1 MKRFDKK
8 LNAQDIINA
17 IPGGVAIYKVS
28 DIFETVYYSDGVPAL
43 SGYSRDEYDLLIKQD
58 AADLIYQEDAAMV
71 IRKIRQ
77 VLEAGKSASF
87 EFRKQHRDGHI
98 VWVNVHARKIGE
110 DGGHPLL
117 QCVFHN
123 ISAFKQAREEL
134 AHVINSIPG
143 GIAAYD
149 FNDMQNPRRL
159 FCSDGVA
166 KLFGCSDAADLQHYA
181 ANPWSMVFKEDYQ
194 RVYDAFQHMFIS
206 SDTLDLS
213 YRITRKDQVLEWV
226 HLNGK
231 AINGIFYAVF
241 TGMSDEAK
249 LFQQISN
256 EAAQGIY
263 VIDKKNHDLLY
274 YNENVELFLTGKN
287 NAWGKKCYTA
297 LHDKQTPCTFCP
309 LSMIKNIEKPQ
320 ELTFANG
327 KSYEIR
333 AKELEWNGLPA
344 YTLFINDITDKI
356 TSSRKTEQLEQFYQT
371 LVQNLP
377 GGIAVI
383 RFDMAKKQMLPEY
396 ISEGFAAMT
405 GMSTVEAYALYKND
419 ATAGVHPDDLD
430 YIIGRLNQHLKK
442 HLDTCESIYRLRKKD
457 GSYIWIKNNS
467 SLILRPNE
475 IPLIY
480 AVYSDITKEIEAQ
493 NKLRQK
499 YNDLLLRQQNYPLS
513 NEILSGYCDI
523 TANRILRIYDKTGID
538 PLQKFGFERQNF
550 FKGLAT
556 LIESPEERQHFLNTF
571 LNAPLLEKFA
581 QGINSQELECFIRM
595 PHDNSGHYLK
605 CVINM
610 IESPDNGHTIGV
622 LSVLDL
628 TQFKI
633 NDQISMHLAH
643 AHYDFIATCDFNSD
657 SYQLF
662 FTNSKANLMPPE
674 QGSYSKNIVAFLQ
687 TFTVPKDRE
696 FCMEM
701 FDPANMQRRL
711 YHENSYSFHYSLKDE
726 QGHIYTKNMIVFLI
740 DQRLNKVG
748 MARADITDYVR
759 EQRALLNTL
768 AYTFEQLSIINLVTK
783 EFTMYTRK
791 SVLQNLSP
799 YKCADFNRA
808 LHKLSLPYTKLA
820 ADETAAEKFSLP
832 VILSRL
838 AEKPQGYEFT
848 LPYLANDGSEKNKQ
862 INVLWGDEGHH
873 TICLVRCDVTDIISA
888 EKNSR
893 SVLQNALDL
902 AQEANRA
909 KTDFLSAM
917 SHDIRTPMNAIIGMT
932 DLALDDLDNRQHLS
946 EYLDIIKSSSSHLL
960 TLINDILDM
969 SRIEKGKLKLAR
981 TSFNLSVEIDRFCS
995 RYQLLMDKNSLNFLH
1010 NAELLHC
1017 NCIGDTA
1024 QLQRIWDNLVSNACK
1039 FTPPGG
1045 TVTFSACELPSDNER
1060 LGWYK
1065 FTISDTGIGI
1075 DSESLQH
1082 LFDPFFRSSDV
1093 ISKHIEGSGLGL
1105 AIVKNIVDY
1114 KGGTISVTSRQGEGT
1129 TFTVTLP
1136 LHFDTAAEHPVEKPT
1151 HTFGSA
1157 DFDFSGKSLLLAE
1170 DHPIN
1175 QKVAELIL
1183 EKTGA
1188 AVTIVEN
1195 GLQCTELFTGSAK
1208 GSFDAILMDIQM
1220 PVMNGY
1226 EAAQAI
1232 RSSTHPQSATIPI
1245 IAMTANAFAE
1255 DIKNALSAGMNAH
1268 IAKPIDPQKLY
1279 QNAKTLLRI
1288 YVTVFLHF
1296 DYRLAQLQTSRVS
1309 QIKKTPEKSRI
1320 TSVTK
1325 ALRPGACSW
1334 IYSSL
1339 TAAAKPKN
1347 KIYPVAV
1354 R

>member
-8 LNAQDIINA
+8 LNAQDIINT

-405 GMSTVEAYALYKND
+405 GMSTDEAYALYKND

-467 SLILRPNE
+467 SLILSPNE

-556 LIESPEERQHFLNTF
+556 LIESLEERQHFLNTF

-888 EKNSR
+888 EKKSR

-1183 EKTGA
+1183 GKTGA

-1279 QNAKTLLRI
+1279 ETLAA
-1288 YVTVFLHF
+1288 Y
-1296 DYRLAQLQTSRVS
+1296 
-1309 QIKKTPEKSRI
+1309 IK
-1320 TSVTK
+1320 
-1325 ALRPGACSW
+1325 
-1334 IYSSL
+1334 
-1339 TAAAKPKN
+1339 
-1347 KIYPVAV
+1347 
-1354 R
+1354 

>member
-467 SLILRPNE
+467 SLILSPNE

-556 LIESPEERQHFLNTF
+556 LIESPEEREHFLNTF

-674 QGSYSKNIVAFLQ
+674 QGSYSENIVAFLQ

-1279 QNAKTLLRI
+1279 ETLAA
-1288 YVTVFLHF
+1288 Y
-1296 DYRLAQLQTSRVS
+1296 
-1309 QIKKTPEKSRI
+1309 IK
-1320 TSVTK
+1320 
-1325 ALRPGACSW
+1325 
-1334 IYSSL
+1334 
-1339 TAAAKPKN
+1339 
-1347 KIYPVAV
+1347 
-1354 R
+1354 

>member
-320 ELTFANG
+320 ELTFSNG

-405 GMSTVEAYALYKND
+405 GMSTDEAYALYKND

-467 SLILRPNE
+467 SLILSPNE

-480 AVYSDITKEIEAQ
+480 AVYSDITKEIAAQ

-571 LNAPLLEKFA
+571 LNAPLLGKFA

-1114 KGGTISVTSRQGEGT
+1114 KGGTISVASKPGEGT

-1279 QNAKTLLRI
+1279 ETLAA
-1288 YVTVFLHF
+1288 Y
-1296 DYRLAQLQTSRVS
+1296 
-1309 QIKKTPEKSRI
+1309 IK
-1320 TSVTK
+1320 
-1325 ALRPGACSW
+1325 
-1334 IYSSL
+1334 
-1339 TAAAKPKN
+1339 
-1347 KIYPVAV
+1347 
-1354 R
+1354 

>member
-309 LSMIKNIEKPQ
+309 LSIIKNIEKPQ

-405 GMSTVEAYALYKND
+405 GMSTDEAYALYKND

-467 SLILRPNE
+467 SLILSPNE

-662 FTNSKANLMPPE
+662 S
-674 QGSYSKNIVAFLQ
+674 Q
-687 TFTVPKDRE
+687 T
-696 FCMEM
+696 
-701 FDPANMQRRL
+701 
-711 YHENSYSFHYSLKDE
+711 
-726 QGHIYTKNMIVFLI
+726 
-740 DQRLNKVG
+740 
-748 MARADITDYVR
+748 
-759 EQRALLNTL
+759 
-768 AYTFEQLSIINLVTK
+768 
-783 EFTMYTRK
+783 
-791 SVLQNLSP
+791 
-799 YKCADFNRA
+799 
-808 LHKLSLPYTKLA
+808 
-820 ADETAAEKFSLP
+820 
-832 VILSRL
+832 
-838 AEKPQGYEFT
+838 
-848 LPYLANDGSEKNKQ
+848 
-862 INVLWGDEGHH
+862 
-873 TICLVRCDVTDIISA
+873 
-888 EKNSR
+888 
-893 SVLQNALDL
+893 
-902 AQEANRA
+902 A
-909 KTDFLSAM
+909 K
-917 SHDIRTPMNAIIGMT
+917 
-932 DLALDDLDNRQHLS
+932 
-946 EYLDIIKSSSSHLL
+946 
-960 TLINDILDM
+960 
-969 SRIEKGKLKLAR
+969 RI
-981 TSFNLSVEIDRFCS
+981 
-995 RYQLLMDKNSLNFLH
+995 
-1010 NAELLHC
+1010 
-1017 NCIGDTA
+1017 
-1024 QLQRIWDNLVSNACK
+1024 
-1039 FTPPGG
+1039 
-1045 TVTFSACELPSDNER
+1045 
-1060 LGWYK
+1060 
-1065 FTISDTGIGI
+1065 
-1075 DSESLQH
+1075 
-1082 LFDPFFRSSDV
+1082 
-1093 ISKHIEGSGLGL
+1093 
-1105 AIVKNIVDY
+1105 
-1114 KGGTISVTSRQGEGT
+1114 
-1129 TFTVTLP
+1129 
-1136 LHFDTAAEHPVEKPT
+1136 
-1151 HTFGSA
+1151 
-1157 DFDFSGKSLLLAE
+1157 
-1170 DHPIN
+1170 
-1175 QKVAELIL
+1175 
-1183 EKTGA
+1183 
-1188 AVTIVEN
+1188 
-1195 GLQCTELFTGSAK
+1195 
-1208 GSFDAILMDIQM
+1208 
-1220 PVMNGY
+1220 
-1226 EAAQAI
+1226 
-1232 RSSTHPQSATIPI
+1232 
-1245 IAMTANAFAE
+1245 
-1255 DIKNALSAGMNAH
+1255 
-1268 IAKPIDPQKLY
+1268 
-1279 QNAKTLLRI
+1279 
-1288 YVTVFLHF
+1288 
-1296 DYRLAQLQTSRVS
+1296 
-1309 QIKKTPEKSRI
+1309 
-1320 TSVTK
+1320 
-1325 ALRPGACSW
+1325 
-1334 IYSSL
+1334 
-1339 TAAAKPKN
+1339 
-1347 KIYPVAV
+1347 
-1354 R
+1354 

>member
-43 SGYSRDEYDLLIKQD
+43 SGYSRDEYELLIKQD

-405 GMSTVEAYALYKND
+405 GMSTDEAYALYKND

-467 SLILRPNE
+467 SLILSPNE

-799 YKCADFNRA
+799 YKYADFNRA
-808 LHKLSLPYTKLA
+808 LHKLILPYTKLA

-946 EYLDIIKSSSSHLL
+946 EYLDIIKRSSSHLL

-1279 QNAKTLLRI
+1279 ETLAT
-1288 YVTVFLHF
+1288 Y
-1296 DYRLAQLQTSRVS
+1296 
-1309 QIKKTPEKSRI
+1309 IK
-1320 TSVTK
+1320 
-1325 ALRPGACSW
+1325 
-1334 IYSSL
+1334 
-1339 TAAAKPKN
+1339 
-1347 KIYPVAV
+1347 
-1354 R
+1354 

>member
-28 DIFETVYYSDGVPAL
+28 DIFETVYYSDGIPAL

-320 ELTFANG
+320 ELTFSNG

-405 GMSTVEAYALYKND
+405 GMSTDEAYALYKND

-467 SLILRPNE
+467 SLILSPNE

-480 AVYSDITKEIEAQ
+480 AVYSDITKEIAAQ

-1010 NAELLHC
+1010 NTELLHC

-1114 KGGTISVTSRQGEGT
+1114 KGGTISVASKPGEGT

-1279 QNAKTLLRI
+1279 ETLAA
-1288 YVTVFLHF
+1288 Y
-1296 DYRLAQLQTSRVS
+1296 
-1309 QIKKTPEKSRI
+1309 IK
-1320 TSVTK
+1320 
-1325 ALRPGACSW
+1325 
-1334 IYSSL
+1334 
-1339 TAAAKPKN
+1339 
-1347 KIYPVAV
+1347 
-1354 R
+1354 

>member
-1 MKRFDKK
+1 MSSCLSGGGSAMKRFDKK

-43 SGYSRDEYDLLIKQD
+43 SGYSRDEYDQLIKQD

-405 GMSTVEAYALYKND
+405 GMSTDEAYALYKND

-467 SLILRPNE
+467 SLILSPNE

-1010 NAELLHC
+1010 NTELLHC

-1045 TVTFSACELPSDNER
+1045 TVTFSACELPSDNKR

-1220 PVMNGY
+1220 PIMNGY

-1279 QNAKTLLRI
+1279 ETLAA
-1288 YVTVFLHF
+1288 Y
-1296 DYRLAQLQTSRVS
+1296 
-1309 QIKKTPEKSRI
+1309 IK
-1320 TSVTK
+1320 
-1325 ALRPGACSW
+1325 
-1334 IYSSL
+1334 
-1339 TAAAKPKN
+1339 
-1347 KIYPVAV
+1347 
-1354 R
+1354 

>member
-206 SDTLDLS
+206 SDSLDLS

-405 GMSTVEAYALYKND
+405 GMSTDEAYALYKND

-467 SLILRPNE
+467 SLILSPNE

-1010 NAELLHC
+1010 NTELLHC

-1136 LHFDTAAEHPVEKPT
+1136 LHFDTEAEHPVEKPT

-1279 QNAKTLLRI
+1279 ETLAA
-1288 YVTVFLHF
+1288 Y
-1296 DYRLAQLQTSRVS
+1296 
-1309 QIKKTPEKSRI
+1309 IK
-1320 TSVTK
+1320 
-1325 ALRPGACSW
+1325 
-1334 IYSSL
+1334 
-1339 TAAAKPKN
+1339 
-1347 KIYPVAV
+1347 
-1354 R
+1354 

>member
-499 YNDLLLRQQNYPLS
+499 YNDLLLRQKNYPLS

-1010 NAELLHC
+1010 NTELLHC

-1220 PVMNGY
+1220 PIMNGY

-1279 QNAKTLLRI
+1279 ETLAA
-1288 YVTVFLHF
+1288 Y
-1296 DYRLAQLQTSRVS
+1296 
-1309 QIKKTPEKSRI
+1309 IK
-1320 TSVTK
+1320 
-1325 ALRPGACSW
+1325 
-1334 IYSSL
+1334 
-1339 TAAAKPKN
+1339 
-1347 KIYPVAV
+1347 
-1354 R
+1354 

>member
-405 GMSTVEAYALYKND
+405 GMSTDEAYALYKND

-467 SLILRPNE
+467 SLILSPNE

-480 AVYSDITKEIEAQ
+480 AVYSDITKEIAAQ

-513 NEILSGYCDI
+513 NEILSVYCDI
-523 TANRILRIYDKTGID
+523 TANRILRIYDTTGID

-1010 NAELLHC
+1010 NTELLHC

-1279 QNAKTLLRI
+1279 ETLAA
-1288 YVTVFLHF
+1288 Y
-1296 DYRLAQLQTSRVS
+1296 
-1309 QIKKTPEKSRI
+1309 IK
-1320 TSVTK
+1320 
-1325 ALRPGACSW
+1325 
-1334 IYSSL
+1334 
-1339 TAAAKPKN
+1339 
-1347 KIYPVAV
+1347 
-1354 R
+1354 

>member
-1 MKRFDKK
+1 MSSCLSGGGSAMKRFDKK

-405 GMSTVEAYALYKND
+405 GMSTDEAYALYKND

-1279 QNAKTLLRI
+1279 ETLAA
-1288 YVTVFLHF
+1288 Y
-1296 DYRLAQLQTSRVS
+1296 
-1309 QIKKTPEKSRI
+1309 IK
-1320 TSVTK
+1320 
-1325 ALRPGACSW
+1325 
-1334 IYSSL
+1334 
-1339 TAAAKPKN
+1339 
-1347 KIYPVAV
+1347 
-1354 R
+1354 

>member
-467 SLILRPNE
+467 SLILSPNE

-480 AVYSDITKEIEAQ
+480 AVYSDITKEIAAQ

-1010 NAELLHC
+1010 NTELLHC

-1279 QNAKTLLRI
+1279 ETLAA
-1288 YVTVFLHF
+1288 Y
-1296 DYRLAQLQTSRVS
+1296 
-1309 QIKKTPEKSRI
+1309 IK
-1320 TSVTK
+1320 
-1325 ALRPGACSW
+1325 
-1334 IYSSL
+1334 
-1339 TAAAKPKN
+1339 
-1347 KIYPVAV
+1347 
-1354 R
+1354 

>member
-320 ELTFANG
+320 ELTFSNG

-405 GMSTVEAYALYKND
+405 GMSTDEAYALYKND

-467 SLILRPNE
+467 SLILSPNE

-556 LIESPEERQHFLNTF
+556 LIESPEEREHFLNTF

-674 QGSYSKNIVAFLQ
+674 QGSYSENIVAFLQ

-1255 DIKNALSAGMNAH
+1255 DIKNALSAGMN
-1268 IAKPIDPQKLY
+1268 
-1279 QNAKTLLRI
+1279 
-1288 YVTVFLHF
+1288 
-1296 DYRLAQLQTSRVS
+1296 
-1309 QIKKTPEKSRI
+1309 
-1320 TSVTK
+1320 
-1325 ALRPGACSW
+1325 
-1334 IYSSL
+1334 L
-1339 TAAAKPKN
+1339 TA
-1347 KIYPVAV
+1347 
-1354 R
+1354 

>member
-320 ELTFANG
+320 ELTFSNG

-405 GMSTVEAYALYKND
+405 GMSTDEAYALYKND

-674 QGSYSKNIVAFLQ
+674 QGSYSENIVAFLQ

-1279 QNAKTLLRI
+1279 ETLAA
-1288 YVTVFLHF
+1288 Y
-1296 DYRLAQLQTSRVS
+1296 
-1309 QIKKTPEKSRI
+1309 IK
-1320 TSVTK
+1320 
-1325 ALRPGACSW
+1325 
-1334 IYSSL
+1334 
-1339 TAAAKPKN
+1339 
-1347 KIYPVAV
+1347 
-1354 R
+1354 

>member
-1 MKRFDKK
+1 MSSCLSGGGSAMKRFDKK

-405 GMSTVEAYALYKND
+405 GMSTDEAYALYKND

-467 SLILRPNE
+467 SLILSPNE

-571 LNAPLLEKFA
+571 LNAPPV
-581 QGINSQELECFIRM
+581 S
-595 PHDNSGHYLK
+595 Y
-605 CVINM
+605 
-610 IESPDNGHTIGV
+610 T
-622 LSVLDL
+622 
-628 TQFKI
+628 
-633 NDQISMHLAH
+633 HL
-643 AHYDFIATCDFNSD
+643 
-657 SYQLF
+657 
-662 FTNSKANLMPPE
+662 
-674 QGSYSKNIVAFLQ
+674 
-687 TFTVPKDRE
+687 
-696 FCMEM
+696 
-701 FDPANMQRRL
+701 
-711 YHENSYSFHYSLKDE
+711 
-726 QGHIYTKNMIVFLI
+726 
-740 DQRLNKVG
+740 
-748 MARADITDYVR
+748 
-759 EQRALLNTL
+759 
-768 AYTFEQLSIINLVTK
+768 
-783 EFTMYTRK
+783 
-791 SVLQNLSP
+791 
-799 YKCADFNRA
+799 
-808 LHKLSLPYTKLA
+808 
-820 ADETAAEKFSLP
+820 
-832 VILSRL
+832 
-838 AEKPQGYEFT
+838 T
-848 LPYLANDGSEKNKQ
+848 LP
-862 INVLWGDEGHH
+862 
-873 TICLVRCDVTDIISA
+873 TIA
-888 EKNSR
+888 
-893 SVLQNALDL
+893 
-902 AQEANRA
+902 
-909 KTDFLSAM
+909 
-917 SHDIRTPMNAIIGMT
+917 
-932 DLALDDLDNRQHLS
+932 
-946 EYLDIIKSSSSHLL
+946 
-960 TLINDILDM
+960 
-969 SRIEKGKLKLAR
+969 
-981 TSFNLSVEIDRFCS
+981 
-995 RYQLLMDKNSLNFLH
+995 
-1010 NAELLHC
+1010 
-1017 NCIGDTA
+1017 
-1024 QLQRIWDNLVSNACK
+1024 
-1039 FTPPGG
+1039 
-1045 TVTFSACELPSDNER
+1045 
-1060 LGWYK
+1060 
-1065 FTISDTGIGI
+1065 
-1075 DSESLQH
+1075 
-1082 LFDPFFRSSDV
+1082 
-1093 ISKHIEGSGLGL
+1093 
-1105 AIVKNIVDY
+1105 
-1114 KGGTISVTSRQGEGT
+1114 
-1129 TFTVTLP
+1129 
-1136 LHFDTAAEHPVEKPT
+1136 
-1151 HTFGSA
+1151 
-1157 DFDFSGKSLLLAE
+1157 
-1170 DHPIN
+1170 
-1175 QKVAELIL
+1175 
-1183 EKTGA
+1183 
-1188 AVTIVEN
+1188 
-1195 GLQCTELFTGSAK
+1195 
-1208 GSFDAILMDIQM
+1208 
-1220 PVMNGY
+1220 
-1226 EAAQAI
+1226 
-1232 RSSTHPQSATIPI
+1232 
-1245 IAMTANAFAE
+1245 
-1255 DIKNALSAGMNAH
+1255 
-1268 IAKPIDPQKLY
+1268 
-1279 QNAKTLLRI
+1279 
-1288 YVTVFLHF
+1288 
-1296 DYRLAQLQTSRVS
+1296 
-1309 QIKKTPEKSRI
+1309 
-1320 TSVTK
+1320 
-1325 ALRPGACSW
+1325 
-1334 IYSSL
+1334 
-1339 TAAAKPKN
+1339 
-1347 KIYPVAV
+1347 
-1354 R
+1354 

>member
-405 GMSTVEAYALYKND
+405 GMSTDEAYALYKND

-595 PHDNSGHYLK
+595 SHDNSGHYLK

-1136 LHFDTAAEHPVEKPT
+1136 LHFDTEAEHPVEKPT

-1279 QNAKTLLRI
+1279 ETLAA
-1288 YVTVFLHF
+1288 Y
-1296 DYRLAQLQTSRVS
+1296 
-1309 QIKKTPEKSRI
+1309 IK
-1320 TSVTK
+1320 
-1325 ALRPGACSW
+1325 
-1334 IYSSL
+1334 
-1339 TAAAKPKN
+1339 
-1347 KIYPVAV
+1347 
-1354 R
+1354 

>member
-405 GMSTVEAYALYKND
+405 GMSTDEAYALYKND

-467 SLILRPNE
+467 SLILSPNE

-1010 NAELLHC
+1010 NTELLHC

-1105 AIVKNIVDY
+1105 AIVINIVDY

-1279 QNAKTLLRI
+1279 ETLAA
-1288 YVTVFLHF
+1288 Y
-1296 DYRLAQLQTSRVS
+1296 
-1309 QIKKTPEKSRI
+1309 IK
-1320 TSVTK
+1320 
-1325 ALRPGACSW
+1325 
-1334 IYSSL
+1334 
-1339 TAAAKPKN
+1339 
-1347 KIYPVAV
+1347 
-1354 R
+1354 

>member
-405 GMSTVEAYALYKND
+405 GMSTDEAYALYKND

-467 SLILRPNE
+467 SLILSPNE

-499 YNDLLLRQQNYPLS
+499 YNDLLLRQKNYPLS

-1010 NAELLHC
+1010 NTELLHC

-1045 TVTFSACELPSDNER
+1045 TVTFSACELPSDNDR

-1220 PVMNGY
+1220 PIMNGY

-1279 QNAKTLLRI
+1279 ETLAA
-1288 YVTVFLHF
+1288 Y
-1296 DYRLAQLQTSRVS
+1296 
-1309 QIKKTPEKSRI
+1309 IK
-1320 TSVTK
+1320 
-1325 ALRPGACSW
+1325 
-1334 IYSSL
+1334 
-1339 TAAAKPKN
+1339 
-1347 KIYPVAV
+1347 
-1354 R
+1354 

>member
-320 ELTFANG
+320 ELTFSNG

-405 GMSTVEAYALYKND
+405 GMSTDEAYALYKND

-467 SLILRPNE
+467 SLILSPNE

-556 LIESPEERQHFLNTF
+556 LIESPEEREHFLNTF

-674 QGSYSKNIVAFLQ
+674 QGSYSENIVAFLQ

-862 INVLWGDEGHH
+862 INVLWGDEGQH

-1279 QNAKTLLRI
+1279 ETLAA
-1288 YVTVFLHF
+1288 Y
-1296 DYRLAQLQTSRVS
+1296 
-1309 QIKKTPEKSRI
+1309 IK
-1320 TSVTK
+1320 
-1325 ALRPGACSW
+1325 
-1334 IYSSL
+1334 
-1339 TAAAKPKN
+1339 
-1347 KIYPVAV
+1347 
-1354 R
+1354 

>member
-58 AADLIYQEDAAMV
+58 ASDLIYQEDAAMV

-320 ELTFANG
+320 ELTFSNG

-405 GMSTVEAYALYKND
+405 GMSTDEAYALYKND

-467 SLILRPNE
+467 SLILSPNE

-480 AVYSDITKEIEAQ
+480 AVYSDITKEIAAQ

-571 LNAPLLEKFA
+571 LNAPLLGKFA

-726 QGHIYTKNMIVFLI
+726 QGHIYTKNMIIFLI

-1114 KGGTISVTSRQGEGT
+1114 KGGTISVASKPGEGT

-1279 QNAKTLLRI
+1279 ETLAA
-1288 YVTVFLHF
+1288 Y
-1296 DYRLAQLQTSRVS
+1296 
-1309 QIKKTPEKSRI
+1309 IK
-1320 TSVTK
+1320 
-1325 ALRPGACSW
+1325 
-1334 IYSSL
+1334 
-1339 TAAAKPKN
+1339 
-1347 KIYPVAV
+1347 
-1354 R
+1354 

>member
-58 AADLIYQEDAAMV
+58 AADLIYQENAAMV

-320 ELTFANG
+320 ELTFSNG

-405 GMSTVEAYALYKND
+405 GMSTDEAYALYKND

-467 SLILRPNE
+467 SLILSPNE

-556 LIESPEERQHFLNTF
+556 LIESPEEREHFLNTF

-674 QGSYSKNIVAFLQ
+674 QGSYSENIVAFLQ

-1279 QNAKTLLRI
+1279 ETLAA
-1288 YVTVFLHF
+1288 Y
-1296 DYRLAQLQTSRVS
+1296 
-1309 QIKKTPEKSRI
+1309 IK
-1320 TSVTK
+1320 
-1325 ALRPGACSW
+1325 
-1334 IYSSL
+1334 
-1339 TAAAKPKN
+1339 
-1347 KIYPVAV
+1347 
-1354 R
+1354 

>member
-149 FNDMQNPRRL
+149 FNDIQNPRRL

-320 ELTFANG
+320 ELTFSNG

-405 GMSTVEAYALYKND
+405 GMSTDEAYALYKND

-467 SLILRPNE
+467 SLILSPNE

-556 LIESPEERQHFLNTF
+556 LIESPEEREHFLNTF

-674 QGSYSKNIVAFLQ
+674 QGSYSENIVAFLQ

-1279 QNAKTLLRI
+1279 ETLAA
-1288 YVTVFLHF
+1288 Y
-1296 DYRLAQLQTSRVS
+1296 
-1309 QIKKTPEKSRI
+1309 IK
-1320 TSVTK
+1320 
-1325 ALRPGACSW
+1325 
-1334 IYSSL
+1334 
-1339 TAAAKPKN
+1339 
-1347 KIYPVAV
+1347 
-1354 R
+1354 

>member
-320 ELTFANG
+320 ELTFSNG

-405 GMSTVEAYALYKND
+405 GMSTDEAYALYKND

-467 SLILRPNE
+467 SLILSPNE

-556 LIESPEERQHFLNTF
+556 LIESPEEREHFLNTF

-633 NDQISMHLAH
+633 NDQISMHLAQP
-643 AHYDFIATCDFNSD
+643 I
-657 SYQLF
+657 
-662 FTNSKANLMPPE
+662 
-674 QGSYSKNIVAFLQ
+674 
-687 TFTVPKDRE
+687 
-696 FCMEM
+696 
-701 FDPANMQRRL
+701 
-711 YHENSYSFHYSLKDE
+711 
-726 QGHIYTKNMIVFLI
+726 MIL
-740 DQRLNKVG
+740 
-748 MARADITDYVR
+748 
-759 EQRALLNTL
+759 
-768 AYTFEQLSIINLVTK
+768 
-783 EFTMYTRK
+783 
-791 SVLQNLSP
+791 
-799 YKCADFNRA
+799 
-808 LHKLSLPYTKLA
+808 
-820 ADETAAEKFSLP
+820 SLP
-832 VILSRL
+832 VIST
-838 AEKPQGYEFT
+838 AI
-848 LPYLANDGSEKNKQ
+848 A
-862 INVLWGDEGHH
+862 
-873 TICLVRCDVTDIISA
+873 ISFF
-888 EKNSR
+888 S
-893 SVLQNALDL
+893 QT
-902 AQEANRA
+902 A
-909 KTDFLSAM
+909 K
-917 SHDIRTPMNAIIGMT
+917 
-932 DLALDDLDNRQHLS
+932 
-946 EYLDIIKSSSSHLL
+946 
-960 TLINDILDM
+960 
-969 SRIEKGKLKLAR
+969 RI
-981 TSFNLSVEIDRFCS
+981 
-995 RYQLLMDKNSLNFLH
+995 
-1010 NAELLHC
+1010 
-1017 NCIGDTA
+1017 
-1024 QLQRIWDNLVSNACK
+1024 
-1039 FTPPGG
+1039 
-1045 TVTFSACELPSDNER
+1045 
-1060 LGWYK
+1060 
-1065 FTISDTGIGI
+1065 
-1075 DSESLQH
+1075 
-1082 LFDPFFRSSDV
+1082 
-1093 ISKHIEGSGLGL
+1093 
-1105 AIVKNIVDY
+1105 
-1114 KGGTISVTSRQGEGT
+1114 
-1129 TFTVTLP
+1129 
-1136 LHFDTAAEHPVEKPT
+1136 
-1151 HTFGSA
+1151 
-1157 DFDFSGKSLLLAE
+1157 
-1170 DHPIN
+1170 
-1175 QKVAELIL
+1175 
-1183 EKTGA
+1183 
-1188 AVTIVEN
+1188 
-1195 GLQCTELFTGSAK
+1195 
-1208 GSFDAILMDIQM
+1208 
-1220 PVMNGY
+1220 
-1226 EAAQAI
+1226 
-1232 RSSTHPQSATIPI
+1232 
-1245 IAMTANAFAE
+1245 
-1255 DIKNALSAGMNAH
+1255 
-1268 IAKPIDPQKLY
+1268 
-1279 QNAKTLLRI
+1279 
-1288 YVTVFLHF
+1288 
-1296 DYRLAQLQTSRVS
+1296 
-1309 QIKKTPEKSRI
+1309 
-1320 TSVTK
+1320 
-1325 ALRPGACSW
+1325 
-1334 IYSSL
+1334 
-1339 TAAAKPKN
+1339 
-1347 KIYPVAV
+1347 
-1354 R
+1354 

>member
-405 GMSTVEAYALYKND
+405 GMSTDEAYALYKND

-467 SLILRPNE
+467 SLILSPNE

-595 PHDNSGHYLK
+595 SHDNSGHYLK

-832 VILSRL
+832 VILSRP

-1232 RSSTHPQSATIPI
+1232 RSSIHPQSATIPI

-1279 QNAKTLLRI
+1279 ETLAA
-1288 YVTVFLHF
+1288 Y
-1296 DYRLAQLQTSRVS
+1296 
-1309 QIKKTPEKSRI
+1309 IK
-1320 TSVTK
+1320 
-1325 ALRPGACSW
+1325 
-1334 IYSSL
+1334 
-1339 TAAAKPKN
+1339 
-1347 KIYPVAV
+1347 
-1354 R
+1354 

>member
-383 RFDMAKKQMLPEY
+383 RFDMTKKQMLPEY

-467 SLILRPNE
+467 SLILSPNE

-1279 QNAKTLLRI
+1279 ETLAA
-1288 YVTVFLHF
+1288 Y
-1296 DYRLAQLQTSRVS
+1296 
-1309 QIKKTPEKSRI
+1309 IK
-1320 TSVTK
+1320 
-1325 ALRPGACSW
+1325 
-1334 IYSSL
+1334 
-1339 TAAAKPKN
+1339 
-1347 KIYPVAV
+1347 
-1354 R
+1354 

>member
-405 GMSTVEAYALYKND
+405 GMSTDEAYALYKND

-467 SLILRPNE
+467 SLILSPNE

-674 QGSYSKNIVAFLQ
+674 QGSYSENIVAFLQ

-1232 RSSTHPQSATIPI
+1232 RSSIHPQSATIPI

-1279 QNAKTLLRI
+1279 ETLAA
-1288 YVTVFLHF
+1288 Y
-1296 DYRLAQLQTSRVS
+1296 
-1309 QIKKTPEKSRI
+1309 IK
-1320 TSVTK
+1320 
-1325 ALRPGACSW
+1325 
-1334 IYSSL
+1334 
-1339 TAAAKPKN
+1339 
-1347 KIYPVAV
+1347 
-1354 R
+1354 

>member
-1 MKRFDKK
+1 MSSCLSGGGSAMKRFDKK

-58 AADLIYQEDAAMV
+58 ASDLIYQEDAAMV

-320 ELTFANG
+320 ELTFSNG

-405 GMSTVEAYALYKND
+405 GMSTDEAYALYKND

-467 SLILRPNE
+467 SLILSPNE

-480 AVYSDITKEIEAQ
+480 AVYSDITKEIAAQ

-969 SRIEKGKLKLAR
+969 SRIEKDKLKLAR

-1010 NAELLHC
+1010 NTELLHC

-1114 KGGTISVTSRQGEGT
+1114 KGGTISVASKPGEGT

-1279 QNAKTLLRI
+1279 ETLAA
-1288 YVTVFLHF
+1288 Y
-1296 DYRLAQLQTSRVS
+1296 
-1309 QIKKTPEKSRI
+1309 IK
-1320 TSVTK
+1320 
-1325 ALRPGACSW
+1325 
-1334 IYSSL
+1334 
-1339 TAAAKPKN
+1339 
-1347 KIYPVAV
+1347 
-1354 R
+1354 

>member
-58 AADLIYQEDAAMV
+58 AADLIYQEDTAMV

-405 GMSTVEAYALYKND
+405 GMSTDEAYALYKND

-467 SLILRPNE
+467 SLILSPNE

-1010 NAELLHC
+1010 NTELLHC

-1136 LHFDTAAEHPVEKPT
+1136 LHFDTEAEHPVEKPT

-1279 QNAKTLLRI
+1279 ETLAA
-1288 YVTVFLHF
+1288 Y
-1296 DYRLAQLQTSRVS
+1296 
-1309 QIKKTPEKSRI
+1309 IK
-1320 TSVTK
+1320 
-1325 ALRPGACSW
+1325 
-1334 IYSSL
+1334 
-1339 TAAAKPKN
+1339 
-1347 KIYPVAV
+1347 
-1354 R
+1354 

>member
-405 GMSTVEAYALYKND
+405 GMSTDEAYALYKND

-467 SLILRPNE
+467 SLILSPNE

-538 PLQKFGFERQNF
+538 PLQKFGFDRQNF

-1010 NAELLHC
+1010 NTELLHC

-1279 QNAKTLLRI
+1279 ETLAA
-1288 YVTVFLHF
+1288 Y
-1296 DYRLAQLQTSRVS
+1296 
-1309 QIKKTPEKSRI
+1309 IK
-1320 TSVTK
+1320 
-1325 ALRPGACSW
+1325 
-1334 IYSSL
+1334 
-1339 TAAAKPKN
+1339 
-1347 KIYPVAV
+1347 
-1354 R
+1354 

>member
-320 ELTFANG
+320 ELTFSNG

-405 GMSTVEAYALYKND
+405 GMSTDEAYALYKND

-467 SLILRPNE
+467 SLILSPNE

-556 LIESPEERQHFLNTF
+556 LIESPEEREHFLNTF

-674 QGSYSKNIVAFLQ
+674 QGSYSENIVAFLQ

-893 SVLQNALDL
+893 SVLQNTLDL

-1279 QNAKTLLRI
+1279 ETLAA
-1288 YVTVFLHF
+1288 Y
-1296 DYRLAQLQTSRVS
+1296 
-1309 QIKKTPEKSRI
+1309 IK
-1320 TSVTK
+1320 
-1325 ALRPGACSW
+1325 
-1334 IYSSL
+1334 
-1339 TAAAKPKN
+1339 
-1347 KIYPVAV
+1347 
-1354 R
+1354 

>member
-1 MKRFDKK
+1 MYSFKKCYNFNIKNYLLSSCLSGGGSAMKRFDKK

-405 GMSTVEAYALYKND
+405 GMSTDEAYALYKND

-467 SLILRPNE
+467 SLILSPNE

-1010 NAELLHC
+1010 NTELLHC

-1279 QNAKTLLRI
+1279 ETLAA
-1288 YVTVFLHF
+1288 Y
-1296 DYRLAQLQTSRVS
+1296 
-1309 QIKKTPEKSRI
+1309 IK
-1320 TSVTK
+1320 
-1325 ALRPGACSW
+1325 
-1334 IYSSL
+1334 
-1339 TAAAKPKN
+1339 
-1347 KIYPVAV
+1347 
-1354 R
+1354 

>member
-58 AADLIYQEDAAMV
+58 ATDLIYQEDAAMV

-320 ELTFANG
+320 ELTFSNG

-405 GMSTVEAYALYKND
+405 GMSTDEAYALYKND

-467 SLILRPNE
+467 SLILSPNE

-556 LIESPEERQHFLNTF
+556 LIESPEEREHFLNTF

-674 QGSYSKNIVAFLQ
+674 QGSYSENIVAFLQ

-1279 QNAKTLLRI
+1279 ETLAA
-1288 YVTVFLHF
+1288 Y
-1296 DYRLAQLQTSRVS
+1296 
-1309 QIKKTPEKSRI
+1309 IK
-1320 TSVTK
+1320 
-1325 ALRPGACSW
+1325 
-1334 IYSSL
+1334 
-1339 TAAAKPKN
+1339 
-1347 KIYPVAV
+1347 
-1354 R
+1354 

>member
-405 GMSTVEAYALYKND
+405 GMSTDEAYALYKND

-442 HLDTCESIYRLRKKD
+442 HLDTCESIYRLRKTD

-467 SLILRPNE
+467 SLILSPNE

-1279 QNAKTLLRI
+1279 ETLAA
-1288 YVTVFLHF
+1288 Y
-1296 DYRLAQLQTSRVS
+1296 
-1309 QIKKTPEKSRI
+1309 IK
-1320 TSVTK
+1320 
-1325 ALRPGACSW
+1325 
-1334 IYSSL
+1334 
-1339 TAAAKPKN
+1339 
-1347 KIYPVAV
+1347 
-1354 R
+1354 

>member
-1 MKRFDKK
+1 MNCRFNKMTIDN
-8 LNAQDIINA
+8 LQTQNIINA
-17 IPGGVAIYKVS
+17 IPGGVVIYKVS
-28 DIFETVYYSDGVPAL
+28 DIFETIYFSDGVSTL
-43 SGYSRDEYDLLIKQD
+43 SGYTPETYAELMKQD
-58 AADLIYQEDAAMV
+58 AANLIHPDDRVMAVA
-71 IRKIRQ
+71 KIR
-77 VLEAGKSASF
+77 EALDTNTAASF
-87 EFRKQHRDGHI
+87 EFRTQHSNGQI
-98 VWVNVHARKIGE
+98 VWVSVYAKKIGE
-110 DGGHPLL
+110 SAGYPLL

-123 ISAFKQAREEL
+123 ISDLKQTQEEL
-134 AHVINSIPG
+134 NHLINSIPG

-149 FNDMQNPRRL
+149 FHDLEHPKRIL
-159 FCSDGVA
+159 CSDGLA
-166 KLFGCSDAADLQHYA
+166 TLFACTDKADMEIYFPDPWKIVFHEDLQRVRNA
-181 ANPWSMVFKEDYQ
+181 FDYMHKTGEA
-194 RVYDAFQHMFIS
+194 VNI
-206 SDTLDLS
+206 S
-213 YRITRKDQVLEWV
+213 YRIVRKDSIIEWI
-226 HLNGK
+226 HLNGTLSD
-231 AINGIFYAVF
+231 GIFYAVY
-241 TGMSDEAK
+241 TGMSEEAK

-256 EAAQGIY
+256 ETAQGIY
-263 VIDKKNHDLLY
+263 VIDRGNYNLLY
-274 YNENVELFLTGKN
+274 YNENKPLFLNDGGN
-287 NAWGKKCYTA
+287 VLGQKCYAA
-297 LHDKQTPCTFCP
+297 LHGLAAPCPICP
-309 LSMIKNIEKPQ
+309 LLPASENEQWQ
-320 ELTFANG
+320 ELLFPNG
-327 KSYEIR
+327 RAYEIR
-333 AKELEWNGLPA
+333 SKTLLWRGIPA
-344 YTLFINDITDKI
+344 YILYVNDVTDRVKSTL
-356 TSSRKTEQLEQFYQT
+356 KTQRLEQFYQT
-371 LVQNLP
+371 LIRNLP
-377 GGIAVI
+377 GGIAVLRI
-383 RFDMAKKQMLPEY
+383 DQENGLMLPEF
-396 ISEGFAAMT
+396 ISEGFAEMT
-405 GMSTVEAYALYKND
+405 GMTITEARALYEND
-419 ATAGVHPDDLD
+419 ATAGVHPEDVPYALAT
-430 YIIGRLNQHLKK
+430 LQEHLKEN
-442 HLDTCESIYRLRKKD
+442 LDTCESIYRLRKGD
-457 GSYIWIKNNS
+457 GSYIWVKNNS
-467 SLILRPNE
+467 SLITDVNGA
-475 IPLIY
+475 PLIY
-480 AVYSDITKEIEAQ
+480 AIYSDITKEIEAQ

-499 YNDLLLRQQNYPLS
+499 YNDILLRQQNYPLS
-513 NEILSGYCDI
+513 NEIISGYCDI
-523 TANRILRIYDKTGID
+523 TASRILRIYDKTGID
-538 PLQKFGFERQNF
+538 PLQKFGCERQNF

-556 LIESPEERQHFLNTF
+556 FIESPEERQHFLNTF

-581 QGINSQELECFIRM
+581 QGINRQEAECFIRM

-633 NDQISMHLAH
+633 NDQVSMHLAH

-711 YHENSYSFHYSLKDE
+711 CHENSYSFHYSLKDE
-726 QGHIYTKNMIVFLI
+726 QGHIYTKNMIIFLI

-838 AEKPQGYEFT
+838 AEKPLGYEFT
-848 LPYLANDGSEKNKQ
+848 LPYLANDGSEKHKQ

-1136 LHFDTAAEHPVEKPT
+1136 LHFDTAAEHPVEKPM

-1188 AVTIVEN
+1188 AVTIAEN

-1279 QNAKTLLRI
+1279 ETLAA
-1288 YVTVFLHF
+1288 Y
-1296 DYRLAQLQTSRVS
+1296 
-1309 QIKKTPEKSRI
+1309 IK
-1320 TSVTK
+1320 
-1325 ALRPGACSW
+1325 
-1334 IYSSL
+1334 
-1339 TAAAKPKN
+1339 
-1347 KIYPVAV
+1347 
-1354 R
+1354 

>member
-241 TGMSDEAK
+241 TDMSDEAK

-405 GMSTVEAYALYKND
+405 GMSTDEAYALYKND

-467 SLILRPNE
+467 SLILSPNE

-1279 QNAKTLLRI
+1279 ETLAA
-1288 YVTVFLHF
+1288 Y
-1296 DYRLAQLQTSRVS
+1296 
-1309 QIKKTPEKSRI
+1309 IK
-1320 TSVTK
+1320 
-1325 ALRPGACSW
+1325 
-1334 IYSSL
+1334 
-1339 TAAAKPKN
+1339 
-1347 KIYPVAV
+1347 
-1354 R
+1354 

>member
-77 VLEAGKSASF
+77 VLESGKSASF

-405 GMSTVEAYALYKND
+405 GMSTDEAYALYKND
-419 ATAGVHPDDLD
+419 ATAGIHPDDLD

-467 SLILRPNE
+467 SLILSPNE
-475 IPLIY
+475 IPLVY

-799 YKCADFNRA
+799 YKCADFNSA

-1279 QNAKTLLRI
+1279 ETLAA
-1288 YVTVFLHF
+1288 Y
-1296 DYRLAQLQTSRVS
+1296 
-1309 QIKKTPEKSRI
+1309 IK
-1320 TSVTK
+1320 
-1325 ALRPGACSW
+1325 
-1334 IYSSL
+1334 
-1339 TAAAKPKN
+1339 
-1347 KIYPVAV
+1347 
-1354 R
+1354 

>member
-297 LHDKQTPCTFCP
+297 LHNKQTPCTFCP

-405 GMSTVEAYALYKND
+405 GMSTDEAYALYKND

-467 SLILRPNE
+467 SLILSPNE

-726 QGHIYTKNMIVFLI
+726 QGHIYTKNIIVFLI

-1010 NAELLHC
+1010 NTELLHC

-1255 DIKNALSAGMNAH
+1255 DIKTALSAGMNAH

-1279 QNAKTLLRI
+1279 ETLAA
-1288 YVTVFLHF
+1288 Y
-1296 DYRLAQLQTSRVS
+1296 
-1309 QIKKTPEKSRI
+1309 IK
-1320 TSVTK
+1320 
-1325 ALRPGACSW
+1325 
-1334 IYSSL
+1334 
-1339 TAAAKPKN
+1339 
-1347 KIYPVAV
+1347 
-1354 R
+1354 

>member
-320 ELTFANG
+320 ELTFSNG

-405 GMSTVEAYALYKND
+405 GMSTDEAYALYKND

-467 SLILRPNE
+467 SLILSPNE

-556 LIESPEERQHFLNTF
+556 LIESPEEREHFLNTF

-657 SYQLF
+657 RYQLF

-674 QGSYSKNIVAFLQ
+674 QGSYSENIVAFLQ

-1279 QNAKTLLRI
+1279 ETLAA
-1288 YVTVFLHF
+1288 Y
-1296 DYRLAQLQTSRVS
+1296 
-1309 QIKKTPEKSRI
+1309 IK
-1320 TSVTK
+1320 
-1325 ALRPGACSW
+1325 
-1334 IYSSL
+1334 
-1339 TAAAKPKN
+1339 
-1347 KIYPVAV
+1347 
-1354 R
+1354 